1 VVRRALLYAIGG
13 AVVAMLGSARL
24 PAQQA
29 QQQHA
34 GEYAAADIQFGATVY
49 TAQCTQCHGPTGDSI
64 AGVDLKSGRFRYAN
78 SDDDLKRIVT
88 QGLPGTSM
96 PGRRLDE
103 KETTGIVAYIR
114 NMRDYNAG
122 SVMAGDLGRGRA
134 LFESKGQCLTC
145 HQVGP
150 RGAHT
155 GPDLSDIG
163 SQRNAGFLQQS
174 LMNPTSRMMPINRP
188 VRIVTKEGK
197 TINGRRLNE
206 DTFTVQIIDDQ
217 ERMLS
222 LAKSDF
228 REYTILKTSPMPSYT
243 DKLSAQ
249 EMADVVAYLVTLK
262 GK

>member
-1 VVRRALLYAIGG
+1 VLG
-13 AVVAMLGSARL
+13 AVVLTLLGPARL

-34 GEYAAADIQFGATVY
+34 GEYAASDIQFGATVY

-64 AGVDLKSGRFRYAN
+64 SGVDLKSGRFRYAN
-78 SDDDLKRIVT
+78 SDEDLKRIVT

-96 PGRRLDE
+96 PGRRLDD
-103 KETTGIVAYIR
+103 KEITGIVAYIR

-134 LFESKGQCLTC
+134 LFEGKGQCLTC

-174 LMNPTSRMMPINRP
+174 LMNPTTRMMPINRP

-243 DKLSAQ
+243 DKLTAQ

>member
-1 VVRRALLYAIGG
+1 
-13 AVVAMLGSARL
+13 
-24 PAQQA
+24 
-29 QQQHA
+29 
-34 GEYAAADIQFGATVY
+34 
-49 TAQCTQCHGPTGDSI
+49 
-64 AGVDLKSGRFRYAN
+64 
-78 SDDDLKRIVT
+78 
-88 QGLPGTSM
+88 
-96 PGRRLDE
+96 
-103 KETTGIVAYIR
+103 
-114 NMRDYNAG
+114 
-122 SVMAGDLGRGRA
+122 
-134 LFESKGQCLTC
+134 
-145 HQVGP
+145 
-150 RGAHT
+150 
-155 GPDLSDIG
+155 
-163 SQRNAGFLQQS
+163 
-174 LMNPTSRMMPINRP
+174 MNPTSRMMPINRP